1 MADRRRALI
10 VANSDYVDPA
20 FRGLTA
26 PVHDA
31 RELARVLSNPSIGSF
46 EVETLLNEKSG
57 FVNQLD
63 SAEFDPSFMQPFVL
77 NPKEYLGECIG
88 R

>member
-1 MADRRRALI
+1 MI
-10 VANSDYVDPA
+10 TNSFTVWG
-20 FRGLTA
+20 RT
-26 PVHDA
+26 
-31 RELARVLSNPSIGSF
+31 SN
-46 EVETLLNEKSG
+46 TY
-57 FVNQLD
+57 LD